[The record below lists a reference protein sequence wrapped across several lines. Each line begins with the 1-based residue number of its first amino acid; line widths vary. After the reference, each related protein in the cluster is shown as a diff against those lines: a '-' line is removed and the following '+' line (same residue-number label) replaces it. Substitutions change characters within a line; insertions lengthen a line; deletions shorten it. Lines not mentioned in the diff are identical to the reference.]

1 MAKIKLK
8 KPILLQE
15 EFAAG
20 EVSNPNQNA
29 TPSVQTNTNTVGIDK
44 TAGIKTGEEVR
55 AEIVKDVDTI
65 LTNLEA
71 LSKQITEEVLS
82 EVDEAINTIF
92 ESEFT
97 EPVNEDF
104 MAELIKQAKSMK
116 AYGVLKSSYP
126 KLKKNLAD
134 AKANKIASEAEF
146 DLNSDEKIGDL
157 KDKIKAKYQKAIDK
171 INDSDLPTPKKKAQ
185 RDAIYQ
191 ARDEALSPE
200 KSQLIKD
207 KIAAEKS
214 KLQKKNDAA
223 IRDVNTAISE
233 LTGENKIEAELMS
246 KKWDKEK
253 IEIDDD
259 FDQKAIDAEL
269 ELKMKYSSQ
278 DPEAQKKIKAR
289 LDKRSKEE
297 AEEKARRAKEAGEDL
312 KAYQA
317 KMAEEDANASE
328 EEKEARAKVNAFIS
342 SSQALIGAL
351 TGGDKEK
358 IKEANDKFKEAKAAC
373 TDATYKATQ
382 EGMSDD
388 DAKEAKLQ
396 IEEAV
401 DQAMEKYKV
410 TLREVTTGQEK
421 NDDEKYEMTDD
432 DRLKVSDE
440 ETQRDERQAQLDAEL
455 AKPEEER
462 NQDKIDGL
470 KAGIAKNNQDIADLK
485 AGKKAGNESVEV
497 EENEEVNEGLHPK
510 LKKAMKAVNKGETVY
525 GENVRFPGRFKI
537 IEMGELFATVDYE
550 DGTEPME
557 MASMNIRIDSLQFE
571 SAEIEEGNA
580 FGAARAEA
588 IAKGEKTFKVGDE
601 EYDVESVDAEDK
613 ENAEE
618 YAEEEGIATE
628 AVTESSAFKM
638 GSVADR
644 FRSLL

>member
-1 MAKIKLK
+1 MAKMKLK

-29 TPSVQTNTNTVGIDK
+29 TPAVQTDTNTVGIDK
-44 TAGIKTGEEVR
+44 QSAGEKVR

-65 LTNLEA
+65 LTNLET
-71 LSKQITEEVLS
+71 LSKQIQEEVLS
-82 EVDEAINTIF
+82 EVDETINAIF

-116 AYGVLKSSYP
+116 SYGVLKSSYP
-126 KLKKNLAD
+126 KLKKNLAA
-134 AKANKIASEAEF
+134 AKANKIESEAEF

-171 INDSDLPTPKKKAQ
+171 VNDSDLPAPKKKAQ
-185 RDAIYQ
+185 RDQIYT

-223 IRDVNTAISE
+223 VRDVNAAITE
-233 LTGENKIEAELMS
+233 LTGENKIEATLMA
-246 KKWDKEK
+246 KRWEKEK
-253 IEIDDD
+253 IELDDQ
-259 FDQKAIDAEL
+259 FDQEAIDTEL
-269 ELKMKYSSQ
+269 ELKMKYSAQ
-278 DPEAQKKIKAR
+278 DPEAQKKLQAR

-297 AEEKARRAKEAGEDL
+297 GEEKARRAKEAEEDL
-312 KAYQA
+312 KAYQS
-317 KMAEEDANASE
+317 KMAEEDANASD
-328 EEKEARAKVNAFIS
+328 EEKAAREKVNAFIS

-351 TGGDKEK
+351 AGGDKEK
-358 IKEANDKFKEAKAAC
+358 IKEANDKFKEAKAAA
-373 TDATYKATQ
+373 TDSVYKATK

-396 IEEAV
+396 IETAV
-401 DQAMEKYKV
+401 DQAMEKYKT
-410 TLREVTTGQEK
+410 TLREITTDQTKKE
-421 NDDEKYEMTDD
+421 DD
-432 DRLKVSDE
+432 
-440 ETQRDERQAQLDAEL
+440 DAEL
-455 AKPEEER
+455 TDDQKAKIAGIESDIEKTEEELSKAQ
-462 NQDKIDGL
+462 NPEDGQEPDAGKITGLQDTLKKKQDKL
-470 KAGIAKNNQDIADLK
+470 KDMK
-485 AGKKAGNESVEV
+485 AGKFESVEV
-497 EENEEVNEGLHPK
+497 K
-510 LKKAMKAVNKGETVY
+510 ET
-525 GENVRFPGRFKI
+525 ENV
-537 IEMGELFATVDYE
+537 
-550 DGTEPME
+550 
-557 MASMNIRIDSLQFE
+557 
-571 SAEIEEGNA
+571 EEGNE

-601 EYDVESVDAEDK
+601 EYPVEDVSKEDE

-644 FRSLL
+644 FKALL

>member
-1 MAKIKLK
+1 MAKFKLN
-8 KPILLQE
+8 KPVLLQE

-20 EVSNPNQNA
+20 EVSNPGQNV
-29 TPSVQTNTNTVGIDK
+29 TPAAKTEPASVAVDK
-44 TAGIKTGEEVR
+44 TDAKGAEIR
-55 AEIVKDVDTI
+55 AEIIADVDTI
-65 LTNLEA
+65 LTNLET

-82 EVDEAINTIF
+82 EVDETINTIF

-97 EPVNEDF
+97 ESVNEDF

-126 KLKKNLAD
+126 KLKQNLAD
-134 AKANKIASEAEF
+134 AKANKIESEAEF

-214 KLQKKNDAA
+214 KLVKKNDAA
-223 IRDVNTAISE
+223 VRDVNTAITE
-233 LTGENKIEAELMS
+233 LTGENKLEAELIS
-246 KKWDKEK
+246 KKWNREK
-253 IEIDDD
+253 IEIDDQ
-259 FDQKAIDAEL
+259 FDQEAIDTEL

-278 DPEAQKKIKAR
+278 DPEAQKKLKAR
-289 LDKRSKEE
+289 LEKISKEE
-297 AEEKARRAKEAGEDL
+297 AEEKARRAKEAEEDL
-312 KAYQA
+312 KAYQS
-317 KMAEEDANASE
+317 KLAEEDANASE
-328 EEKEARAKVNAFIS
+328 EEKEAREKVNTFVS
-342 SSQALIGAL
+342 SSQALMGAL
-351 TGGDKEK
+351 SGGDKEK

-382 EGMSDD
+382 AGMSDD

-401 DQAMEKYKV
+401 NQAMEKYKV
-410 TLREVTTGQEK
+410 TLREITTDQKKSKEDKDQG
-421 NDDEKYEMTDD
+421 NDPVDNNTPADDNTDG
-432 DRLKVSDE
+432 
-440 ETQRDERQAQLDAEL
+440 QRDLSDKEKENLEKAEAAL
-455 AKPEEER
+455 AKAQEAGDE
-462 NQDKIDGL
+462 DKVKRYKKLIANIKDTSTLGEGFDID
-470 KAGIAKNNQDIADLK
+470 
-485 AGKKAGNESVEV
+485 
-497 EENEEVNEGLHPK
+497 
-510 LKKAMKAVNKGETVY
+510 
-525 GENVRFPGRFKI
+525 
-537 IEMGELFATVDYE
+537 
-550 DGTEPME
+550 
-557 MASMNIRIDSLQFE
+557 ASIS
-571 SAEIEEGNA
+571 EIEEGNA

-601 EYDVESVDAEDK
+601 EYDVEGVDAEDK

-628 AVTESSAFKM
+628 AVVESASFKM
-638 GSVADR
+638 GSIADR
-644 FRSLL
+644 FRSLM

>member
-1 MAKIKLK
+1 MAKFKLN
-8 KPILLQE
+8 KPVLLQE

-20 EVSNPNQNA
+20 EVSNPGQNV
-29 TPSVQTNTNTVGIDK
+29 TPAAKTEPASVAVDK
-44 TAGIKTGEEVR
+44 TDVKGAEIR
-55 AEIVKDVDTI
+55 AEIIADVDTI
-65 LTNLEA
+65 LTNLET
-71 LSKQITEEVLS
+71 LSKQITEKVLS
-82 EVDEAINTIF
+82 EVDETINTIF

-134 AKANKIASEAEF
+134 AKANKIESEAEF

-157 KDKIKAKYQKAIDK
+157 KDKIKAKYQKALDK
-171 INDSDLPTPKKKAQ
+171 INSSDLPTPKKKAQ

-214 KLQKKNDAA
+214 KLVKQNDAA
-223 IRDVNTAISE
+223 IRDVNAAITE

-246 KKWDKEK
+246 KKWDREK
-253 IEIDDD
+253 IEIDDQ
-259 FDQKAIDAEL
+259 FDQDAIDTEL
-269 ELKMKYSSQ
+269 ELKMKYSAQ
-278 DPEAQKKIKAR
+278 DPEAQEKLKAR

-297 AEEKARRAKEAGEDL
+297 AEEKARRAKEAEEDL
-312 KAYQA
+312 KAYQS
-317 KMAEEDANASE
+317 KLAEEDANASE
-328 EEKEARAKVNAFIS
+328 EEKEAREKVNTFVS

-351 TGGDKEK
+351 AGGDKEK

-382 EGMSDD
+382 AGMSDD

-410 TLREVTTGQEK
+410 TLREVTTDQKKSKDNETPAG
-421 NDDEKYEMTDD
+421 
-432 DRLKVSDE
+432 E
-440 ETQRDERQAQLDAEL
+440 ETDKGDDGSREMSDKEKESLRKAEAAL
-455 AKPEEER
+455 AKAQEAGDE
-462 NQDKIDGL
+462 DKVKRYKKLIANIKDTSTLGEGFDID
-470 KAGIAKNNQDIADLK
+470 
-485 AGKKAGNESVEV
+485 
-497 EENEEVNEGLHPK
+497 
-510 LKKAMKAVNKGETVY
+510 
-525 GENVRFPGRFKI
+525 
-537 IEMGELFATVDYE
+537 
-550 DGTEPME
+550 
-557 MASMNIRIDSLQFE
+557 ASIS
-571 SAEIEEGNA
+571 EIEEGNA

-601 EYDVESVDAEDK
+601 EYDVEGVDADDK

-628 AVTESSAFKM
+628 AVTESKAYQM
-638 GSVADR
+638 GSIADR
-644 FRSLL
+644 FRSLM

>member
-1 MAKIKLK
+1 MAKRKLR
-8 KPILLQE
+8 KPLLLQE

-29 TPSVQTNTNTVGIDK
+29 TPAVQTNTNTVGIDK
-44 TAGIKTGEEVR
+44 TSTSLSGEEVR

-82 EVDEAINTIF
+82 EVDETINTIF

-134 AKANKIASEAEF
+134 AKANKIESEAEF

-223 IRDVNTAISE
+223 VRDVNTAITE
-233 LTGENKIEAELMS
+233 LTGENKIEAELMA

-259 FDQKAIDAEL
+259 FDQQAIDTEL
-269 ELKMKYSSQ
+269 ELKMKYSAQ

-297 AEEKARRAKEAGEDL
+297 GEEKARRAKEAEADL
-312 KAYQA
+312 KAYQS
-317 KMAEEDANASE
+317 KMAEEDADASK

-351 TGGDKEK
+351 SGGDKEK

-382 EGMSDD
+382 DGMSDD

-410 TLREVTTGQEK
+410 TLREVTTDQK
-421 NDDEKYEMTDD
+421 KKDDEKYEMTDD

-470 KAGIAKNNQDIADLK
+470 KAGIAKNNQDIADIK

-497 EENEEVNEGLHPK
+497 
-510 LKKAMKAVNKGETVY
+510 
-525 GENVRFPGRFKI
+525 
-537 IEMGELFATVDYE
+537 
-550 DGTEPME
+550 
-557 MASMNIRIDSLQFE
+557 
-571 SAEIEEGNA
+571 EEGNA

-601 EYDVESVDAEDK
+601 EYDVEGVDADDK

-618 YAEEEGIATE
+618 YAEEEGIAAE
-628 AVTESSAFKM
+628 AVSESASFKM

-644 FRSLL
+644 FRSLM